1 MHTTK
6 KGHSFTKPSWRSCCV
21 LMVTSGGTLARV
33 KTGQIRCPREVACKN
48 KRKNARILCRRKSK
62 KRKSIAI
69 KQKRNGQQ
77 QNSALTWC
85 DCVALPVLDQSGG
98 MPCELYVAL
107 QSSSGTSLTCTQT
120 FSNISICSHP
130 AAWFTKYL
138 AEIPKLRS
146 SYDGRLIYKTS
157 YTGHKAFLRHNSLAK
172 W

>member
-6 KGHSFTKPSWRSCCV
+6 KRSFIHQTKLTFLLCANGYVWRDSGESEDRTNPLSKGSC
-21 LMVTSGGTLARV
+21 MQEQ
-33 KTGQIRCPREVACKN
+33 K
-48 KRKNARILCRRKSK
+48 KNATILCRRKSK